1 VPAWPFL
8 TPPPTFVRAARVAGA
23 GATGV
28 ALVLTLAACG
38 GDAGDGGSQAGQ
50 PQGVR
55 FTQDPKVQA
64 CLKDKGITLPTGR
77 RPGGRPPGAD
87 GSPPTRTS
95 TVRRPPGGAPNR
107 DPAQFAKLQAALKA
121 CGVERPVGGR
131 GGAPPGGGPAAQ
143 TTPNAGS

>member
-23 GATGV
+23 GTIGV

-38 GDAGDGGSQAGQ
+38 GDAEGSGSQPGR
-50 PQGVR
+50 PQGFR
-55 FTQDPKVQA
+55 FAQDAKVQA
-64 CLKDKGITLPTGR
+64 CLKEKGITLPSR

-87 GSPPTRTS
+87 GSPPTT
-95 TVRRPPGGAPNR
+95 TVRRPRAGVPDR
-107 DPAQFAKLQAALKA
+107 DPAQFAKRQAALKA
-121 CGVERPVGGR
+121 CGVARPAGGR
-131 GGAPPGGGPAAQ
+131 RGAPPGGGPATQ